1 MILSPC
7 FICSS
12 RATTDAVWLFD
23 PATATVV
30 DCNKAAA
37 ALMRCESRA
46 DLIGKGAIELS
57 APEQPDGT
65 HTGEIPAAPHERRRS
80 TRQYQDFGFGGF
92 QKQRTNSEKESLN
105 TNLCEI
111 GFVLDRSGSM
121 KPKLRK
127 RPRSPICAGAATPP
141 ELSTLQPRGR
151 RKRGENE
158 E

>member
-1 MILSPC
+1 MNTSDSAEWNERGSAFAGPPRDSESMFHLL
-7 FICSS
+7 FE
-12 RATTDAVWLFD
+12 RTADAVWLFD

-80 TRQYQDFGFGGF
+80 TRQFQDFGFGGF

-127 RPRSPICAGAATPP
+127 RPRSP
-141 ELSTLQPRGR
+141 
-151 RKRGENE
+151 
-158 E
+158 